1 MNLKEILV
9 NTFLPAIKVVGKAE
23 LSEILSKIKEHNTEE
38 VYTSTLKSIHS
49 SFTLLKKVAV
59 KTKSKIDDG
68 LIDMV
73 LETIEEAAAD
83 DEIPL

>member
-9 NTFLPAIKVVGKAE
+9 STFLPAIKAVGQAE
-23 LSEILSKIKEHNTEE
+23 LSEILSKIKEHNTIEM
-38 VYTSTLKSIHS
+38 YTSTLKSIHS
-49 SFTLLKKVAV
+49 SFTLLKEVAV

-73 LETIEEAAAD
+73 LETIEQAASD
-83 DEIPL
+83 DDIEL